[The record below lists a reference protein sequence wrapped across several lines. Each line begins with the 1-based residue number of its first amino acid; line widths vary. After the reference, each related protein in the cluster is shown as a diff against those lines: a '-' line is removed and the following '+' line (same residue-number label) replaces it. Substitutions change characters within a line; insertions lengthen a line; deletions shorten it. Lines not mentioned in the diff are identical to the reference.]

1 MNKIRVL
8 LGNHPLMV
16 PDALRQMIADQ
27 DDMELVGDCRGPM
40 RILQESGRANADVVI
55 LAQEGSEELGLCSQL
70 LAMYPDLT
78 ILTVEPDLGNVF
90 SQQLCSH
97 RCGVHVVS
105 METLCNG

>member
-27 DDMELVGDCRGPM
+27 DDMELVGDCRSPM

-55 LAQEGSEELGLCSQL
+55 LAQEGSEDLACAANCSPCIQASLFLLLSLILGTC
-70 LAMYPDLT
+70 LASNSVRIAAVCM
-78 ILTVEPDLGNVF
+78 
-90 SQQLCSH
+90 S
-97 RCGVHVVS
+97 VS